1 MAGKYLAIIVSYN
14 GFPEIIHCIESL
26 QKGTC
31 LPDLLV
37 IDNNST
43 DTSILLL
50 KELGIELIQLSE
62 NMGFGN
68 AMNKGLTRAIQKK
81 YEGVFLINQDVV
93 VDKNCIQSILK
104 SANNTQVISP
114 IHLGNGKYELDQN
127 FEKILKR
134 QKINTRLKTWK
145 DTAKRKEFP
154 FVNAAFWYIPSA
166 LLNKIGGF
174 NPVFFFTGEDVNFCN
189 RLIFHGASVKIETS
203 AEIQHRR
210 VRNLDKATES
220 RIFRASAEADI
231 LQFLLNIN
239 DSFFI
244 AYLKCC
250 AFLIRD
256 SILKSDLNTLRWRC
270 VFLIKWTKSLDQISL
285 WRTQT
290 KQQAP
295 HFL

>member
-14 GFPEIIHCIESL
+14 GYPEILRCIESL

-31 LPDLLV
+31 VPDLLV

-43 DTSILLL
+43 DTTTLILN
-50 KELGIELIQLSE
+50 ELGIELIQLSE
-62 NMGFGN
+62 NIGFGN
-68 AMNKGLTRAIQKK
+68 AMNKGLKRAIQKK
-81 YEGVFLINQDVV
+81 YDGSFLINQDVV
-93 VDKNCIQSILK
+93 VGKNCIQSILS
-104 SANNTQVISP
+104 SADNTHAISP
-114 IHLGNGKYELDQN
+114 IHLGNEKHELDQN

-134 QKINTRLKTWK
+134 QKINPRLKTWK
-145 DTAKRKEFP
+145 DNAKRKEFP

-174 NPVFFFTGEDVNFCN
+174 HPAFFFTGEDVNFCN

-203 AEIQHRR
+203 AEIHHSR

-220 RIFRASAEADI
+220 RILRASAEADI

-239 DSFFI
+239 NSLFI

-250 AFLIRD
+250 AFSIID
-256 SILKSDLNTLRWRC
+256 SILKSDFNTLRRRC
-270 VFLIKWTKSLDQISL
+270 IFLIKWTKSLNQISQ
-285 WRTQT
+285 WRAQT